1 MQRIS
6 RLACVVTIGAFAL
19 VSCGGSDGDA
29 GSTGTNGNGTTA
41 GTQTESTD
49 GNSGTVDPNAT
60 IGNVPGLSEECTD
73 FYNKYIAAMGSIG
86 TGAAN
91 GVSSIFTSMKDIL
104 PDELKDDA
112 EIVAAAWVKYE
123 AVLSKYDNDMTK
135 AMADPDAVA
144 ALEAIGDDKVNEASN
159 AIGDYF
165 SDTCPTG

>member
-1 MQRIS
+1 MQRIK

-19 VSCGGSDGDA
+19 VSCGGSDDSTGGDA
-29 GSTGTNGNGTTA
+29 GTD

-49 GNSGTVDPNAT
+49 GNSGTVDPNDT

-73 FYNKYIAAMGSIG
+73 FYNKYIAAMGAIG
-86 TGAAN
+86 TGTAN
-91 GVSSIFTSMKDIL
+91 GVSSMFTAMKDIL
-104 PDELKDDA
+104 PNELKDDA

-135 AMADPDAVA
+135 AMADPEAVA

-159 AIGDYF
+159 TIGDYF

>member
-1 MQRIS
+1 MHRIS

-29 GSTGTNGNGTTA
+29 GSTGTNGTNGNGTQAET
-41 GTQTESTD
+41 TN
-49 GNSGTVDPNAT
+49 GNAGTVDPNGT

-86 TGAAN
+86 TGTAN
-91 GVSSIFTSMKDIL
+91 GVSSMFTAMKDIL

-135 AMADPDAVA
+135 AMADPEAMA
-144 ALEAIGDDKVNEASN
+144 ALEAIGDEKVNEASN
-159 AIGDYF
+159 TIGDYF

>member
-1 MQRIS
+1 MKRIN

-19 VSCGGSDGDA
+19 ASCGGSDEG
-29 GSTGTNGNGTTA
+29 TGGNGTTA

-49 GNSGTVDPNAT
+49 GGTNSTDPGAT
-60 IGNVPGLSEECTD
+60 IGNVPGLSQECTD

-86 TGAAN
+86 SGSEN
-91 GVSSIFTSMKDIL
+91 GVSQMFTKMKDVL

-112 EIVAAAWVKYE
+112 EILAAAWVKYE
-123 AVLSKYDNDMTK
+123 AVLSKYDNDVSK
-135 AMADPDAVA
+135 AMTDPEAMA
-144 ALEAIGDDKVNEASN
+144 AIQALGDDKVNAASN